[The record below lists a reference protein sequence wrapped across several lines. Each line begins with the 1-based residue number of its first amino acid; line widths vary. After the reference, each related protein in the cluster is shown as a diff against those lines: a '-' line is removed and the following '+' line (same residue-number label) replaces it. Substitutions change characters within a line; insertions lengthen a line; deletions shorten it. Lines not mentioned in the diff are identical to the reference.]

1 MLTITITFGIGL
13 TLIIVTKA
21 VLARHH
27 SEDWGKMGQQWVA
40 IPHTSQP
47 TPSI

>member
-1 MLTITITFGIGL
+1 MLAITLGIGL

-21 VLARHH
+21 VLTSRHRNGLGAMSH
-27 SEDWGKMGQQWVA
+27 QWVA
-40 IPHTSQP
+40 TYSGSHP